1 MALRLF
7 GLPHTAEIVAAALL
21 IALPGAL
28 SHPCEADI
36 ASACPDSPASDV
48 AACLKDPSVHEQAT
62 SISSDCTDFM
72 ALNLA
77 CGEDIE
83 KFCDDALFS
92 DDTTPCLTQWT
103 QPEDLS
109 AKCKGVLAWAVPAEE
124 VADEDDG
131 PTDELGMSEKDKEE
145 KREWQAKR
153 RAARGDAIERLKM
166 KDADRKKEEDR
177 VALEQFKA
185 EDPEGYA
192 DMMRQQEE
200 EKRQVAEQKRRER
213 QMQAAL
219 ERKKEEA
226 EKARRREAGEE
237 VDEDVQKKA
246 PKAKKPKSE
255 KKGEGTSTMTALLC
269 FVLIAAACV
278 GGVFVV
284 KKVTTDADDS
294 HARKGKAL
302 KKKRA

>member
-1 MALRLF
+1 MALRL
-7 GLPHTAEIVAAALL
+7 LL
-21 IALPGAL
+21 IALPSAF
-28 SHPCEADI
+28 SHPCESDI

-48 AACLKDPSVHEQAT
+48 AACLKDPSSHEQAT
-62 SISSDCTDFM
+62 TISDECTDFM

-83 KFCDDALFS
+83 KFCDDSLFS

-109 AKCKGVLAWAVPAEE
+109 SKCKGVLAWAVPAADGDDDAEE
-124 VADEDDG
+124 G
-131 PTDELGMSEKDKEE
+131 PTDELGMSEQDKEE

-177 VALEQFKA
+177 VALEQFKKD
-185 EDPEGYA
+185 DPDGYA
-192 DMMRQQEE
+192 DMIRQQEE
-200 EKRQVAEQKRRER
+200 EKRQVKEQKRKER

-226 EKARRREAGEE
+226 EKARRREAGED

-246 PKAKKPKSE
+246 PKAKKPKSG
-255 KKGEGTSTMTALLC
+255 KQAEGTSTMTALLC
-269 FVLIAAACV
+269 FVGIAAACV
-278 GGVFVV
+278 GCVFFVN
-284 KKVTTDADDS
+284 KVTTDADDS

-302 KKKRA
+302 KKKKA